1 MKKKLLSSL
10 LVGVLCTCSL
20 VGCSF
25 SVGKEVPISEV
36 LQGKEETEEVEEE
49 QVVETPVLSQE
60 WTAENTADK
69 LKDILSGVSNF
80 QQVAIMSI
88 DAEAEMTE
96 DELKAFEALGNKPED
111 GINRTS
117 LAINYTSDVD
127 LSSKTTKLAGTVSL
141 SLALG
146 DIDVPIEGYE
156 EVKDG
161 VTYTY
166 NSDYDYSTGKSSW
179 SVSKEENNSKENIN
193 TLFDA
198 IGNNVKDVTVTATG
212 TDAYKLTGIIAI
224 TDTDGNS
231 VDADFIALAS
241 KDTIESFEVDYSDF
255 ESLLNSS
262 AEGMTDML
270 EGFDSSSIKEFSFK
284 TIYKNFNKVKVVI
297 PQSVRDAV
305 GEEGSTANEAVS
317 TNLIGEQLYGNEY
330 MSADDLAKEIGLQG
344 YEYDKNAFADR
355 VVVSFKT
362 FIDYYS
368 DADLYEYA
376 KYVKY
381 SDTYE
386 KVALIFVLDEADSVL
401 SDSTK
406 SALSEVLD
414 ADTEAVNIANQLR
427 NGTYEG

>member
-1 MKKKLLSSL
+1 MRKKLLSSM

-36 LQGKEETEEVEEE
+36 VEESAEETEAE
-49 QVVETPVLSQE
+49 QVVETPVQVQE
-60 WTAENTADK
+60 WTEENTADK
-69 LKDILSGVSNF
+69 LKDILSTVTNF
-80 QQVAIMSI
+80 QQVATMGI
-88 DAEAEMTE
+88 DAETEMTE
-96 DELKAFEALGNKPED
+96 EELEAFEALGNNPED
-111 GINRTS
+111 GVNRTS
-117 LAINYTSDVD
+117 MKINLTSDVD
-127 LSSKTTKLAGTVSL
+127 LKAKTTKIAGTATL
-141 SLALG
+141 SLVM
-146 DIDVPIEGYE
+146 IDVDIPVESYE

-179 SVSKEENNSKENIN
+179 SVSKEENNSIENIN

-212 TDAYKLTGIIAI
+212 TDTYKITGTITI

-231 VDADFIALAS
+231 VDADFITLAS
-241 KDTIESFEVDYSDF
+241 KDAIESIEVDYSDF
-255 ESLLNSS
+255 DSLLTGS
-262 AEGMTDML
+262 AEGMASML
-270 EGFDSSSIKEFSFK
+270 DGVDSSSIKNFSFK
-284 TIYKNFNKVKVVI
+284 TIYKNFGKVKVVV

-305 GEEGSTANEAVS
+305 GSEGSTANEAVS
-317 TNLIGEQLYGNEY
+317 TNLLGEQLYGNEY
-330 MSADDLAKEIGLQG
+330 MSTEDLAEEIGLKG

-355 VVVSFKT
+355 VLVSFKT

-368 DADLYEYA
+368 DADLGEYA

-386 KVALIFVLDEADSVL
+386 KVALLFVLDEADSIL

-414 ADTEAVNIANQLR
+414 ADKEAVDIANQLR
-427 NGTYEG
+427 EGTYEG